1 MDFRKNQAG
10 EKNVSSK
17 GIQKKV
23 KNTMSIASKRYN
35 IDSYILLDLDKVLDD
50 AYCSFRPVSADYNT
64 RKELVKNLNAM
75 AIDIFGKSEE
85 SSPVLEAY
93 GSFAM
98 NTFSSQKDLD
108 VSINFSSGTSEF
120 YREKKLEILTRFAT
134 KLRSLEGQGFVRNV
148 VPILSARVPIVRFC
162 DQGTGIECDLT
173 VESKDGILTSQIIRI
188 ISQIDDRFQ
197 KLCLLHCQLFS
208 TNVNIVICQIKHW
221 AKAHGVN
228 NASHN
233 TLNSISITMLVAHH
247 LQTQSPPI
255 LPPFSTL
262 FKDGI
267 DPSNVEKRTQKF
279 LNWGQRNQESLVAIC
294 RIPLETRALCQCV
307 EDFTDVSRNFARVV
321 SDYGAAKIY
330 SSINRTVDDILE
342 FLNGKVAGEYL
353 TQKLFSQQTVVEPIT
368 PVSPQQLHNKRVCLG
383 KGYRAVGGISHGR
396 EETHETSRGKR
407 KRSSGNWGCRFSG
420 GEEPMPVGLWNDYS
434 RSLDMPTPPPEY
446 DRLLYK
452 NFDVI

>member
-85 SSPVLEAY
+85 SSPVLEA
-93 GSFAM
+93 
-98 NTFSSQKDLD
+98 
-108 VSINFSSGTSEF
+108 
-120 YREKKLEILTRFAT
+120 FAT

-197 KLCLLHCQLFS
+197 KLCLL
-208 TNVNIVICQIKHW
+208 IKHW

-279 LNWGQRNQESLVAIC
+279 LNWGQRNQESLEFLW
-294 RIPLETRALCQCV
+294 RQGLCASVLNGLWISKKTKRDVISV
-307 EDFTDVSRNFARVV
+307 EDFTDVARNFARVV
-321 SDYGAAKIY
+321 
-330 SSINRTVDDILE
+330 
-342 FLNGKVAGEYL
+342 AGEHL
-353 TQKLFSQQTVVEPIT
+353 TQKLFSQQTVVEPIP
-368 PVSPQQLHNKRVCLG
+368 PVSPQQSHKKRVCLE

-407 KRSSGNWGCRFSG
+407 KRSGGNWGCRFSG
-420 GEEPMPVGLWNDYS
+420 GEEPMPVGLWNEYS
-434 RSLDMPTPPPEY
+434 RSLDMPTPPPHY
-446 DRLLYK
+446 DKLLYK
-452 NFDVI
+452 KVPLKTVELMCGHCSGANRHHPHIGLTSQKPEPPLMTRGLHSQV

>member
-1 MDFRKNQAG
+1 
-10 EKNVSSK
+10 
-17 GIQKKV
+17 
-23 KNTMSIASKRYN
+23 
-35 IDSYILLDLDKVLDD
+35 
-50 AYCSFRPVSADYNT
+50 
-64 RKELVKNLNAM
+64 
-75 AIDIFGKSEE
+75 
-85 SSPVLEAY
+85 
-93 GSFAM
+93 M

-197 KLCLLHCQLFS
+197 KLCLL
-208 TNVNIVICQIKHW
+208 IKHW

-247 LQTQSPPI
+247 LQ
-255 LPPFSTL
+255 
-262 FKDGI
+262 
-267 DPSNVEKRTQKF
+267 
-279 LNWGQRNQESLVAIC
+279 
-294 RIPLETRALCQCV
+294 V

-452 NFDVI
+452 NFGFY

>member
-50 AYCSFRPVSADYNT
+50 AYSSFRPVSADYNT

-197 KLCLLHCQLFS
+197 KLCLL
-208 TNVNIVICQIKHW
+208 IKHW
-221 AKAHGVN
+221 ARAHGVN

-267 DPSNVEKRTQKF
+267 DPPIVEKRTQKF
-279 LNWGQRNQESLVAIC
+279 LNWGQRNQESLGRLFATFFIK
-294 RIPLETRALCQCV
+294 V
-307 EDFTDVSRNFARVV
+307 EDFTDVARNFARVF
-321 SDYGAAKIY
+321 SDYGAEKIY

-342 FLNGKVAGEYL
+342 FLNGKVAGEHL
-353 TQKLFSQQTVVEPIT
+353 TQKLFSQQTVVEPIP
-368 PVSPQQLHNKRVCLG
+368 PVSPQQPHKKRVCLE

-407 KRSSGNWGCRFSG
+407 KRSGGNWGCRFSG
-420 GEEPMPVGLWNDYS
+420 GEEPMPVGLWNEYS
-434 RSLDMPTPPPEY
+434 RSLDMPTPPPHY
-446 DRLLYK
+446 DKLLYK
-452 NFDVI
+452 KFGFY

>member
-1 MDFRKNQAG
+1 
-10 EKNVSSK
+10 
-17 GIQKKV
+17 
-23 KNTMSIASKRYN
+23 MSIASKRYN

-197 KLCLLHCQLFS
+197 KLCLL
-208 TNVNIVICQIKHW
+208 IKHW

-262 FKDGI
+262 FKEFLWRQGLCASVLNGLWI
-267 DPSNVEKRTQKF
+267 SKKTKRDVT
-279 LNWGQRNQESLVAIC
+279 S
-294 RIPLETRALCQCV
+294 V

-452 NFDVI
+452 NFGFY